1 MERTSLERICW
12 KLELKSESLVEQ
24 IVQLLRELLE
34 ELRGVW
40 DALKL
45 SWPPKN
51 LAHISVLAPLDIYQ
65 FRSILELFI
74 HE

>member
-24 IVQLLRELLE
+24 VVQLFRELLE

-51 LAHISVLAPLDIYQ
+51 LGPISVLAPLDIYQ
-65 FRSILELFI
+65 FRWILEHFL